1 MGQRRVLINSLH
13 FCSCLKFP
21 TTHYDLFMY
30 LYVRVHIHVHILIK
44 SVGVRRDGDEIGGK
58 HTENGNHIGN
68 VLVLKLSG
76 GCMVFI
82 TAMLH
87 SLNRCYVYH
96 IRDIFF
102 IIQKLGEKGRRK
114 GQSKRVR

>member
-1 MGQRRVLINSLH
+1 MGQCRVLISSLH

-21 TTHYDLFMY
+21 TTHYDLCMY
-30 LYVRVHIHVHILIK
+30 LCVHIHVHILIK
-44 SVGVRRDGDEIGGK
+44 SVGVRRDGDEIGEK

-76 GCMVFI
+76 GCMAFI
-82 TAMLH
+82 TVMLH
-87 SLNRCYVYH
+87 NLNRCYVYH

-102 IIQKLGEKGRRK
+102 IIQKLGKSGRRK
-114 GQSKRVR
+114 RQSKRVR